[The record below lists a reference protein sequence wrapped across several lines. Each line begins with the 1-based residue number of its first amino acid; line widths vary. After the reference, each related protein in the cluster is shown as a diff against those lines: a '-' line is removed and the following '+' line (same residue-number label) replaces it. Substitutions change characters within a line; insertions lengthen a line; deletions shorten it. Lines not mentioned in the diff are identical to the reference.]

1 MAMNCTGERLFRV
14 DVRGPAQAPTLVLL
28 HSLGTDMHLWD
39 PQMERLTQRYRVV
52 RLDIRGHGLSAVDA
66 QPFSMSDLADDV
78 MAVLDQLRIKEFHV
92 AGASIGGTIAQWIGF
107 KIPRRVRGMIIIDT
121 ALVNAAPP
129 ALWRARAEDVFNH
142 GIEHLEVEILSRWVT
157 PGFVHSPDA
166 DGMKQMLRRTSV
178 EAFAGCSLA
187 IAESDLT
194 NMNIPGVRAVVIRGS
209 DDTLTP
215 MDYAQRLADKRNAE
229 LHIIQG
235 AAHLPNF
242 ERPDALTDE
251 IISFIEN
258 TKIPAASESR
268 E

>member
-1 MAMNCTGERLFRV
+1 MFIRPLKLTQHV
-14 DVRGPAQAPTLVLL
+14 DIQGPPDAPTLVLL
-28 HSLGTDMHLWD
+28 HSLGTDLHLWD
-39 PQMERLTQRYRVV
+39 PQMARLTRRYRVV
-52 RLDIRGHGLSAVDA
+52 RLDIRGHGLSDIDA
-66 QPFSMSDLADDV
+66 QRFSMSDLATDV
-78 MAVLDQLRIKEFHV
+78 WAVLDQLKIKQVYV
-92 AGASIGGTIAQWIGF
+92 AGVSIGGTIAQWVAF
-107 KIPRRVRGMIIIDT
+107 QMPNRVRGMIIIDT

-142 GIEHLEVEILSRWVT
+142 GIEHLEMDILSRWVT
-157 PGFVHSPDA
+157 PGFVHTPDA

-178 EAFAGCSLA
+178 EGFSGCSLA
-187 IAESDLT
+187 IADSDLT
-194 NMNIPGVRAVVIRGS
+194 GMDIPGVRAVVVRGS
-209 DDTLTP
+209 EDTLTP

-229 LHIIQG
+229 LHIIAG

-258 TKIPAASESR
+258 KKISATDESG

>member
-1 MAMNCTGERLFRV
+1 MFIRPTKLTQYV
-14 DVRGPAQAPTLVLL
+14 DVQGPSDAPTLVLL
-28 HSLGTDMHLWD
+28 HSLGTDLHLWD
-39 PQMERLTQRYRVV
+39 PQMARLTQRYRVV
-52 RLDIRGHGLSAVDA
+52 RLDIRGHGLSAVDV

-78 MAVLDQLRIKEFHV
+78 IAAVDHLQIKEMYV
-92 AGASIGGTIAQWIGF
+92 SGVSIGGTIAQWVGF
-107 KIPRRVRGMIIIDT
+107 KIPKRVRGMIIIDT

-142 GIEHLEVEILSRWVT
+142 GIEHLETEILSRWVT
-157 PGFVHSPDA
+157 PGFVNTPDA

-178 EAFAGCSLA
+178 EAFSGCSLA
-187 IAESDLT
+187 IADSDLT

-209 DDTLTP
+209 EDTLTP

-229 LHIIQG
+229 LHIIPG

-258 TKIPAASESR
+258 KKIRATGESL
-268 E
+268 

>member
-1 MAMNCTGERLFRV
+1 MFIRPLKLTQHV
-14 DVRGPAQAPTLVLL
+14 DVQGPPEAPALVLL
-28 HSLGTDMHLWD
+28 HSLGTDLHLWD

-66 QPFSMSDLADDV
+66 KPFSMSDLADDV
-78 MAVLDQLRIKEFHV
+78 VAALDQLRIKDVYV
-92 AGASIGGTIAQWIGF
+92 AGVSIGGTIAQWIGF
-107 KIPRRVRGMIIIDT
+107 KIPGRVRGMIIIDT

-157 PGFVHSPDA
+157 PGFIHTPDA

-178 EAFAGCSLA
+178 EAFSGCSLA
-187 IAESDLT
+187 IADSDLS

-209 DDTLTP
+209 EDTLTP

-251 IISFIEN
+251 IITFIEN
-258 TKIPAASESR
+258 GKVRTSNDNR
-268 E
+268 G